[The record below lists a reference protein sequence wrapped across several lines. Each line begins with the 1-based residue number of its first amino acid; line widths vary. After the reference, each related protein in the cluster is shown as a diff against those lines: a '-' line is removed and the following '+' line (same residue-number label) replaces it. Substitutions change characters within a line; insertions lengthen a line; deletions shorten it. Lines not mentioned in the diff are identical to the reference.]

1 MKFTED
7 QIRSFVKR
15 ELQEAQRANMRKII
29 KEELMTEASEKTL
42 VKRMRIPAEEMEKK
56 KQPFLIKGFKE
67 NEVEIIPIDNYVI
80 YSASVN
86 TKVEGKVTDE
96 TMIKIAQMILPK
108 FYPTGI
114 EKNEKV
120 ITTLKAKGQR
130 FDMGDI
136 IQTLRVELPDNLE
149 VKYI

>member
-56 KQPFLIKGFKE
+56 KQPFLIKGFRK
-67 NEVEIIPIDNYVI
+67 
-80 YSASVN
+80 
-86 TKVEGKVTDE
+86 
-96 TMIKIAQMILPK
+96 
-108 FYPTGI
+108 
-114 EKNEKV
+114 
-120 ITTLKAKGQR
+120 
-130 FDMGDI
+130 
-136 IQTLRVELPDNLE
+136 
-149 VKYI
+149 